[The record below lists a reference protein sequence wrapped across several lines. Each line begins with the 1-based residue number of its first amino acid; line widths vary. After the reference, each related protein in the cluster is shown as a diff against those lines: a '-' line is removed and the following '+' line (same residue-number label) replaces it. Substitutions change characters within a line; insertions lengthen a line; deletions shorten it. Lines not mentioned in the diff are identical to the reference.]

1 MEQLDVVDSI
11 NNAGNWLVHNQALLL
26 SYAVNIV
33 AAIAIIIVGMIVAR
47 VVSNTVNRLMLARK
61 IDATVADFL
70 SALVRYAVIAFTLIA
85 ALGRV
90 GVQTASVIAV
100 LGAAGLAIGL
110 ALQGSL
116 SNFAAG
122 FLLIIF
128 RPIKAGEFIEVAG
141 TNGVVQSVQ
150 LFTTTLTSGD
160 NKMVVVPNSAILNGT
175 IVNYSRM
182 DTRRVDMT
190 FGIGYGSD
198 LRKAKQILERL
209 VNEDPRILKDPEAV
223 IAVAALA
230 DSSVNIVVRPW
241 VKTGDYWGVWFDFH
255 EKVKLAFDA
264 EGVEIPFPQM
274 VMHMQKT
281 QA

>member
-1 MEQLDVVDSI
+1 MEPEIITEAQT
-11 NNAGNWLVHNQALLL
+11 WLVNNQGLLIEYGVNIAAALLTL
-26 SYAVNIV
+26 LVGYI
-33 AAIAIIIVGMIVAR
+33 AANLISGG
-47 VVSNTVNRLMLARK
+47 VVKVMQARK
-61 IDATVADFL
+61 LDTTVTHFVGSILKYAI
-70 SALVRYAVIAFTLIA
+70 LVFVVIA

-90 GVQTASVIAV
+90 GVQTASFVAII
-100 LGAAGLAIGL
+100 GAAGLAIGL

-141 TNGVVQSVQ
+141 TAGVVQSVQ

-209 VNEDPRILKDPEAV
+209 VSEEPRILKDPAAT

-241 VKTGDYWGVWFDFH
+241 VKTADYWGVWFDFH
-255 EKVKLAFDA
+255 EKVKLTFDA
-264 EGVEIPFPQM
+264 EGIEIPFPQM
-274 VMHMQKT
+274 MMHMQKP

>member
-1 MEQLDVVDSI
+1 MEPEILNEAQTWLQNNQTLIIEYGVNIAAALLTLLLGYFAANIISGGVTRVMKARQLDITITEFVGSILKYAILVFVV
-11 NNAGNWLVHNQALLL
+11 
-26 SYAVNIV
+26 
-33 AAIAIIIVGMIVAR
+33 
-47 VVSNTVNRLMLARK
+47 
-61 IDATVADFL
+61 
-70 SALVRYAVIAFTLIA
+70 IA

-90 GVQTASVIAV
+90 GVQTASFVAII
-100 LGAAGLAIGL
+100 GAAGLAIGL

-141 TNGVVQSVQ
+141 TSGVVQAVQ
-150 LFTTTLTSGD
+150 LFTTTLNSAD

-182 DTRRVDMT
+182 ETRRVDMT

-209 VNEDPRILKDPEAV
+209 VHEEPRILKDPAV
-223 IAVAALA
+223 TIAVAALA

-241 VKTGDYWGVWFDFH
+241 VKTADYWGVWFDFH
-255 EKVKLAFDA
+255 ERVKMAFDA
-264 EGVEIPFPQM
+264 EGIEIPFPQR
-274 VMHMQKT
+274 VVHMKSE
-281 QA
+281 

>member
-1 MEQLDVVDSI
+1 MEPEIIAEAQT
-11 NNAGNWLVHNQALLL
+11 WLVNNQGLLIEYGVNIAAALVTLLIGYLAANLISNGVERVMKARNLDTTVTHFVGSVLKYALL
-26 SYAVNIV
+26 VF
-33 AAIAIIIVGMIVAR
+33 
-47 VVSNTVNRLMLARK
+47 VV
-61 IDATVADFL
+61 
-70 SALVRYAVIAFTLIA
+70 IA

-90 GVQTASVIAV
+90 GVQTASFVAII
-100 LGAAGLAIGL
+100 GAAGLAIGL

-141 TNGVVQSVQ
+141 TSGSVQSVQ
-150 LFTTTLTSGD
+150 LFTTTLTSPD
-160 NKMVVVPNSAILNGT
+160 NKMVVVPNSAILNGN

-198 LRKAKQILERL
+198 LRKAKQLLERL
-209 VNEDPRILKDPEAV
+209 ISEEPRILKDQAV
-223 IAVAALA
+223 TIAVGALA

-241 VKTGDYWGVWFDFH
+241 VKTADYWGVWFDFH

-264 EGVEIPFPQM
+264 EGIEIPFPQM
-274 VMHMQKT
+274 ALHMQK
-281 QA
+281 QVA

>member
-1 MEQLDVVDSI
+1 MEPEIITEAQTWLT
-11 NNAGNWLVHNQALLL
+11 NNQGLIIE
-26 SYAVNIV
+26 YAVNI
-33 AAIAIIIVGMIVAR
+33 AAALLTLLIGYIAANILSGGVVKVMHTRKLDTTVTHFVGSILKYTILVF
-47 VVSNTVNRLMLARK
+47 VV
-61 IDATVADFL
+61 
-70 SALVRYAVIAFTLIA
+70 IA

-90 GVQTASVIAV
+90 GVQTASFVAII
-100 LGAAGLAIGL
+100 GAAGLAIGL

-128 RPIKAGEFIEVAG
+128 RPIKAGEFIEVAD
-141 TNGVVQSVQ
+141 TAGVVQSVQ

-198 LRKAKQILERL
+198 LRKAKQILEQL
-209 VNEDPRILKDPEAV
+209 VNEEPRILKDPEAV

-230 DSSVNIVVRPW
+230 DSAVNIVVRPW
-241 VKTGDYWGVWFDFH
+241 VKTADYWGVWFDFH

-274 VMHMQKT
+274 VMHMQKS

>member
-1 MEQLDVVDSI
+1 MEPEI
-11 NNAGNWLVHNQALLL
+11 ITEAHTWLVNNQDRLID
-26 SYAVNIV
+26 YAVNM
-33 AAIAIIIVGMIVAR
+33 AAALVTLLVGYIAANIISSA
-47 VVSNTVNRLMLARK
+47 VVKMMQARK
-61 IDATVADFL
+61 LDTTITHFVGSIL
-70 SALVRYAVIAFTLIA
+70 KYTILVFVVIA

-90 GVQTASVIAV
+90 GVQTASFIAII
-100 LGAAGLAIGL
+100 GAAGLAIGL

-141 TNGVVQSVQ
+141 TSGVVQSVQ

-160 NKMVVVPNSAILNGT
+160 NKMVVVPNAAILNGT

-182 DTRRVDMT
+182 DTRRIDMT

-209 VNEDPRILKDPEAV
+209 VNEEPRILKDPAAT

-241 VKTGDYWGVWFDFH
+241 VKTADYWGVWFDFH
-255 EKVKLAFDA
+255 EKVKLTFDA

-274 VMHMQKT
+274 VMHMKKP

>member
-1 MEQLDVVDSI
+1 MEPEIITEAQT
-11 NNAGNWLVHNQALLL
+11 WLVNNQGLIIE
-26 SYAVNIV
+26 YAVNI
-33 AAIAIIIVGMIVAR
+33 AAALLTLLIGYIAANILSGGVVKVMHTRKLDTTVTHFVGSILKYTILVF
-47 VVSNTVNRLMLARK
+47 VV
-61 IDATVADFL
+61 
-70 SALVRYAVIAFTLIA
+70 IA

-90 GVQTASVIAV
+90 GVQTASFVAII
-100 LGAAGLAIGL
+100 GAAGLAIGL

-141 TNGVVQSVQ
+141 TAGVVQSVQ

-198 LRKAKQILERL
+198 LRKAKQILEQL
-209 VNEDPRILKDPEAV
+209 VNEEPRILKDPEAV

-230 DSSVNIVVRPW
+230 DSAVNIVVRPW
-241 VKTGDYWGVWFDFH
+241 VKTADYWGVWFDFH

-274 VMHMQKT
+274 VMHMQKS

>member
-1 MEQLDVVDSI
+1 MEPEIIAEAQT
-11 NNAGNWLVHNQALLL
+11 WLVNNQGLLIEYGVNIAAALVTLLIGYLAANLISNGVERVMKARNLDTTVTHFVGSVLKYALL
-26 SYAVNIV
+26 VF
-33 AAIAIIIVGMIVAR
+33 
-47 VVSNTVNRLMLARK
+47 VV
-61 IDATVADFL
+61 
-70 SALVRYAVIAFTLIA
+70 IA

-90 GVQTASVIAV
+90 GVQTASFVAII
-100 LGAAGLAIGL
+100 GAAGLAIGL

-141 TNGVVQSVQ
+141 TSGSVQSVQ
-150 LFTTTLTSGD
+150 LFTTTLTSPD
-160 NKMVVVPNSAILNGT
+160 NKMVVVPNSAILNGN

-198 LRKAKQILERL
+198 LRKAKQLLERL
-209 VNEDPRILKDPEAV
+209 VSEEPRILKDQAAT

-241 VKTGDYWGVWFDFH
+241 VKTADYWGVWFDFH

-264 EGVEIPFPQM
+264 EGIEIPFPQM
-274 VMHMQKT
+274 ALHMQK
-281 QA
+281 QVA

>member
-1 MEQLDVVDSI
+1 MEPEIIAEAQT
-11 NNAGNWLVHNQALLL
+11 WLVNNQGLLIE
-26 SYAVNIV
+26 YGVNI
-33 AAIAIIIVGMIVAR
+33 AAALITLLIGYLAANLISNGVERVMKAR
-47 VVSNTVNRLMLARK
+47 NL
-61 IDATVADFL
+61 DATVTHFVGSVL
-70 SALVRYAVIAFTLIA
+70 KYALLVFVVIA

-90 GVQTASVIAV
+90 GVQTASFVAII
-100 LGAAGLAIGL
+100 GAAGLAIGL

-141 TNGVVQSVQ
+141 TSGSVQSVQ
-150 LFTTTLTSGD
+150 LFTTTLTSPD
-160 NKMVVVPNSAILNGT
+160 NKMVVVPNSAILNGN

-198 LRKAKQILERL
+198 LRKAKQLLERL
-209 VNEDPRILKDPEAV
+209 VSEEPRILKDQAAT

-241 VKTGDYWGVWFDFH
+241 VKTADYWGVWFDFH

-264 EGVEIPFPQM
+264 EGIEIPFPQM
-274 VMHMQKT
+274 ALHMQK
-281 QA
+281 QVA

>member
-1 MEQLDVVDSI
+1 MEPEIIAEAQT
-11 NNAGNWLVHNQALLL
+11 WLVNNQGLLIEYGVNIAAALVTLLIGYLAANLISNGVERVMKARNLDTTVTHFVGSVLKYALL
-26 SYAVNIV
+26 VF
-33 AAIAIIIVGMIVAR
+33 
-47 VVSNTVNRLMLARK
+47 VV
-61 IDATVADFL
+61 
-70 SALVRYAVIAFTLIA
+70 IA

-90 GVQTASVIAV
+90 GVQTASFVAII
-100 LGAAGLAIGL
+100 GAAGLAIGL

-141 TNGVVQSVQ
+141 TSGSVQSVQ
-150 LFTTTLTSGD
+150 LFTTTLTSPD
-160 NKMVVVPNSAILNGT
+160 NKMVVVPNSAILNGN

-198 LRKAKQILERL
+198 LRKAKQLLERL
-209 VNEDPRILKDPEAV
+209 INEEPRILKDQAV
-223 IAVAALA
+223 TIAVGALA

-241 VKTGDYWGVWFDFH
+241 VKTADYWGVWFDFH

-264 EGVEIPFPQM
+264 EGIEIPFPQM
-274 VMHMQKT
+274 ALHMQK
-281 QA
+281 QVA

>member
-1 MEQLDVVDSI
+1 MEPEIIAEAQT
-11 NNAGNWLVHNQALLL
+11 WLVNNQGLLIE
-26 SYAVNIV
+26 YGVNI
-33 AAIAIIIVGMIVAR
+33 AAALVTLLIGYLAANLISNGVERVMKAR
-47 VVSNTVNRLMLARK
+47 NL
-61 IDATVADFL
+61 DATVTHFVGSVL
-70 SALVRYAVIAFTLIA
+70 KYALLVFVVIA

-90 GVQTASVIAV
+90 GVQTASFVAII
-100 LGAAGLAIGL
+100 GAAGLAIGL

-141 TNGVVQSVQ
+141 TSGSVQSVQ
-150 LFTTTLTSGD
+150 LFTTTLTSPD
-160 NKMVVVPNSAILNGT
+160 NKMVVVPNSAILNGN

-198 LRKAKQILERL
+198 LRKAKQLLERL
-209 VNEDPRILKDPEAV
+209 VSEEPRILKDQAAT

-241 VKTGDYWGVWFDFH
+241 VKTADYWGVWFDFH

-264 EGVEIPFPQM
+264 EGIEIPFPQM
-274 VMHMQKT
+274 ALHMQK
-281 QA
+281 QVA

>member
-1 MEQLDVVDSI
+1 MEPEIITEAQTWLA
-11 NNAGNWLVHNQALLL
+11 NNQGLIIE
-26 SYAVNIV
+26 YAVNI
-33 AAIAIIIVGMIVAR
+33 AAALLTLLVGYIAANIISGGVTKVMHTRKLDTTVTHFVGSILKYTILVF
-47 VVSNTVNRLMLARK
+47 VV
-61 IDATVADFL
+61 
-70 SALVRYAVIAFTLIA
+70 IA

-90 GVQTASVIAV
+90 GVQTASFVAII
-100 LGAAGLAIGL
+100 GAAGLAIGL

-150 LFTTTLTSGD
+150 LFTTTLTSAD

-209 VNEDPRILKDPEAV
+209 VSEEARILKDPAV
-223 IAVAALA
+223 TIAVAALA

-241 VKTGDYWGVWFDFH
+241 VKTADYWGVWFDFH

>member
-1 MEQLDVVDSI
+1 MEPEI
-11 NNAGNWLVHNQALLL
+11 ITEAHTWLVNNQDRLID
-26 SYAVNIV
+26 YAVNM
-33 AAIAIIIVGMIVAR
+33 AAALVTLLVGYIAANIISSA
-47 VVSNTVNRLMLARK
+47 VVKMMQARK
-61 IDATVADFL
+61 LDTTITHFVGSIL
-70 SALVRYAVIAFTLIA
+70 KYTILVFVVIA

-90 GVQTASVIAV
+90 GVQTASFIAII
-100 LGAAGLAIGL
+100 GAAGLAIGL

-141 TNGVVQSVQ
+141 TAGVVQSVQ

-160 NKMVVVPNSAILNGT
+160 NKMVVVPNAAILNGT

-209 VNEDPRILKDPEAV
+209 VNEEPRILKDPAAT

-241 VKTGDYWGVWFDFH
+241 VKTADYWGVWFDFH
-255 EKVKLAFDA
+255 EKVKLTFDA

-274 VMHMQKT
+274 VMNMQKP